1 MFLSPFQAI
10 IHREGP
16 EDTVADQW
24 GWAGHQFLKNESRM
38 LRAEQTGLRESTPL
52 SPKAER
58 SQWAALV
65 FRFSPIRKG

>member
-24 GWAGHQFLKNESRM
+24 GWAGHQFPKNESRM
-38 LRAEQTGLRESTPL
+38 LRAEQTGLRNTPL

-58 SQWAALV
+58 SQWETLV